1 MLFVRISYPKTVPLI
16 CSSMQQAS
24 CKYEPPRLE
33 LEGSATFL
41 AIKHCQRT
49 KSKIVIKQS
58 RSSNYKP
65 AHICATSGKAVNEI
79 SNKGTHLQLL
89 PPLKFQLCIW
99 NSNSSF
105 GESFCRVLNP
115 ILHDSNKERKQAS
128 ARLSE
133 SIWALY
139 VWWMAGVHCNTKV
152 VEIRAIQERIQI
164 A

>member
-1 MLFVRISYPKTVPLI
+1 MRISNPEMNPLLS
-16 CSSMQQAS
+16 SSMWQVS
-24 CKYEPPRLE
+24 FKCKTPQLE
-33 LEGSATFL
+33 LKSSRSFL

-49 KSKIVIKQS
+49 KSKIVIKRS
-58 RSSNYKP
+58 RSSNYKL

-128 ARLSE
+128 AGLSE